1 MRMEARRPIIKTEE
15 VQPAGRNLIGYY
27 AAWSVNS
34 GFTPDQIDAARL
46 THVLYAFASI
56 GPDLRIKL
64 GFPDIDPYNFS
75 LLNALKQISPNLK
88 TLISAGVDWSE
99 LRHFAPI
106 QRSVDSRSV
115 PGLGRFSDEQADD
128 GNPFY
133 GYLYSSVTIITTAS
147 TSRTSSKYHLLRRVF
162 ILLYQLRGFE
172 FFHPESKVRGCSTDP
187 YFYQL

>member
-15 VQPAGRNLIGYY
+15 VQSAGRNLIGYY

-46 THVLYAFASI
+46 THVLYAFANI

-88 TLISAGVDWSE
+88 TLISAGGWTWSE

-106 QRSVDSRSV
+106 QMERRFGGPFLGS
-115 PGLGRFSDEQADD
+115 GRFSDEQADD
-128 GNPFY
+128 GNPV
-133 GYLYSSVTIITTAS
+133 LRLSV
-147 TSRTSSKYHLLRRVF
+147 
-162 ILLYQLRGFE
+162 QLG
-172 FFHPESKVRGCSTDP
+172 K
-187 YFYQL
+187 QL